1 MNTQSNI
8 NHKISTFSEA
18 LEYLYSS
25 TPAFHLVGASAYK
38 PGLENT
44 QKLMQHLGHP
54 EKKFK
59 AVHIAGTNGKGST
72 SHLLAAVF
80 QKAGYKTGLYTSPHL
95 VDYRERIRINGQM
108 IPQQRVVDF
117 VNKNM
122 PFLEKV
128 RPSFFETTMAMAFE
142 FFAEQKVD
150 IAIVEVGLGGRLDST
165 NILTPELSV
174 ITNIGYDHTEFL
186 GNTLEQIASEKAGII
201 KPHIPVVIGER
212 DIQTAY
218 TFIQKAQKEK
228 SPLVFA
234 SDRQW
239 IVPEQCQLSGVY
251 QMKNKQTVR
260 CAIEVLRQRGWQLS
274 NWAIEQGFAEVC
286 TLTGLHGRWDVLRE
300 KPFIV
305 CDTGHNSH
313 GIKYVARQLR
323 QLECEK
329 LYIVFGM
336 VSDKDVE
343 ESLRLL
349 PTDAYYFFTQ
359 ATTKR
364 AIPATELQRLFVE
377 INKGQDIQSEVFQS
391 VEDAIKTAINRANE
405 NDAVFIG
412 GSNYVVGEALKMF
425 SL

>member
-44 QKLMQHLGHP
+44 QKLMQLLGHP

-186 GNTLEQIASEKAGII
+186 GNSLEQIASEKAGII

-239 IVPEQCQLSGVY
+239 TVPEQCQLSGVY

-286 TLTGLHGRWDVLRE
+286 TLTGLHGRWDVLRL

>member
-25 TPAFHLVGASAYK
+25 TPAFHLLGASAYK

-117 VNKNM
+117 INKNM

-239 IVPEQCQLSGVY
+239 IVPEQCQLRGVY